1 MIVAYHALYT
11 WTIDILLFVKIH
23 DWQCNNNGDYDNIE
37 TPGDF
42 VTEHNW
48 GISPLILGHPNCP

>member
-1 MIVAYHALYT
+1 MMIVMYHHALYT
-11 WTIDILLFVKIH
+11 WYILIGIIWMIDILLFVKTH

-42 VTEHNW
+42 VTEHN
-48 GISPLILGHPNCP
+48 